1 MPEGSNSMEMKKR
14 PEYLQRFEL
23 HMKNGEV
30 IEYFEDYDL
39 PAEKG
44 LLGDFKNGKKKFLQ
58 FGDMIVDYT
67 IPFDQISYIVMFGV
81 QKAF

>member
-1 MPEGSNSMEMKKR
+1 MEMKKR

-23 HMKNGEV
+23 HLKNGEV
-30 IEYFEDYDL
+30 IEYYEDYDL

-44 LLGDFKNGKKKFLQ
+44 LLGDFKNGKKKFLV

-67 IPFDQISYIVMFGV
+67 IPFDQISYIVMYGV